1 MLVQML
7 GADMRRRTVLAGL
20 GGVIAALAPRVH
32 AQSASVRRLGLLM
45 TIAESEPE
53 AQARLEALR
62 GGLQALG
69 WSEGRNIR
77 IDYRFAAGEPDRLR
91 AIAADLVSLGPDV
104 ILANGRAIL
113 AAMRQE
119 TKSIPVVFVAV
130 PDPVGDGFITSLAKP
145 GGNLTGITN
154 FEYSMGGKWV
164 ELLKEIAPN
173 LRNVALLHNP
183 DSAPYASNFQKSAA
197 LGADAS
203 LAPVKNNSDIERVFT
218 SLVSQ
223 PNSGIIVV
231 PDLFTSGHREII
243 VNSASSLRIPAIY
256 PFRFFISNGGLLC
269 YGVET
274 VNLFRQSA
282 SFIDRI
288 LKGER
293 AADLPVQAPN
303 KFELVIN
310 LKTAKLL
317 GLTVPATLL
326 ARADEVIE

>member
-1 MLVQML
+1 MK
-7 GADMRRRTVLAGL
+7 RRIVLAGIGSL
-20 GGVIAALAPRVH
+20 IAALPRGAP

-53 AQARLEALR
+53 AQVRLEALR
-62 GGLQALG
+62 RGLQALG
-69 WSEGRNIR
+69 WSEGRNIQ
-77 IDYRFAAGEPDRLR
+77 IDYRFAAGEPDRVR

-130 PDPVGDGFITSLAKP
+130 PDPVGDGFITSLARP

-154 FEYSMGGKWV
+154 FEYSMGSKWV
-164 ELLKEIAPN
+164 DLLKEIAPH

-183 DSAPYASNFQKSAA
+183 DSAPYAIQFQRSAA
-197 LGADAS
+197 FGAEAS
-203 LAPVKNNSDIERVFT
+203 LAPAKDNSDIERVFT
-218 SLVSQ
+218 SLASQ
-223 PNSGIIVV
+223 PNSGVIVI
-231 PDLFTSGHREII
+231 PDLFTSGRREII
-243 VNSASSLRIPAIY
+243 VDLASRLRIPTIY
-256 PFRFFISNGGLLC
+256 PFRFFVLNGGLLC

-274 VNLFRQSA
+274 ANLFRQSA

-303 KFELVIN
+303 RFEMVIN

-317 GLTVPATLL
+317 GLTVPTTLL
-326 ARADEVIE
+326 ASADEVIE

>member
-1 MLVQML
+1 
-7 GADMRRRTVLAGL
+7 
-20 GGVIAALAPRVH
+20 
-32 AQSASVRRLGLLM
+32 VRRLGLLM

-62 GGLQALG
+62 AGLQALG
-69 WSEGRNIR
+69 WSEGRNIQ
-77 IDYRFAAGEPDRLR
+77 IDYRFAAGEPDRVR
-91 AIAADLVSLGPDV
+91 AFAADLVSLGPDV
-104 ILANGRAIL
+104 ILANGRSIL

-119 TKSIPVVFVAV
+119 TKNIPIVFVAV

-164 ELLKEIAPN
+164 ELLKEIVPH

-183 DSAPYASNFQKSAA
+183 DSAPYATHFQRFAA
-197 LGADAS
+197 FGAEAS
-203 LAPVKNNSDIERVFT
+203 LAPVKDNSDIERVFT
-218 SLVSQ
+218 NLASQ

-243 VNSASSLRIPAIY
+243 VNLASNLRIPAIY
-256 PFRFFISNGGLLC
+256 SFRFFVSSGGLLS
-269 YGVET
+269 YGTEIVS
-274 VNLFRQSA
+274 LFRQSA

-317 GLTVPATLL
+317 GLTVPPTFLV
-326 ARADEVIE
+326 RADEVIE

>member
-1 MLVQML
+1 MK
-7 GADMRRRTVLAGL
+7 RRVVLAGIGSL
-20 GGVIAALAPRVH
+20 IAALPRGAP

-53 AQARLEALR
+53 AQVRLEALR
-62 GGLQALG
+62 RGLQALG
-69 WSEGRNIR
+69 WSEGRNIQ
-77 IDYRFAAGEPDRLR
+77 IDYRFAAGEPDRVR

-130 PDPVGDGFITSLAKP
+130 PDPVGDGFITSLARP

-154 FEYSMGGKWV
+154 FEYSMGSKWV
-164 ELLKEIAPN
+164 DLLKEIAPH

-183 DSAPYASNFQKSAA
+183 DSAPYAIQFQRSAA
-197 LGADAS
+197 FGAEAS
-203 LAPVKNNSDIERVFT
+203 LAPAKDNSDIERVFT
-218 SLVSQ
+218 SLASQ
-223 PNSGIIVV
+223 PNSGVIVI
-231 PDLFTSGHREII
+231 PDLFTSGRREII
-243 VNSASSLRIPAIY
+243 VDLASRLRIPTIY
-256 PFRFFISNGGLLC
+256 PFRFFVLNGGLLC

-274 VNLFRQSA
+274 ANLFRQSA

-303 KFELVIN
+303 RFEMVIN

-317 GLTVPATLL
+317 GLTVPTTLL
-326 ARADEVIE
+326 ASADEVIE